1 MKNNII
7 VRMILITILV
17 TLFHNNGTSQESD
30 PLGLIGD
37 KWYCQEQGSFTRI
50 LVFESYK
57 KRKYK
62 GKYFNGHMSDL
73 AINPNSGNADWALEE
88 DISYT
93 TIKAKMKGDQLYIGS
108 GKAAM
113 SNGNLVWA
121 TEPRYS
127 RNPIVFKQ
135 YNEDEMV
142 MIKDRASNKISHF
155 INPKLLDY
163 PNDYLW
169 SSNGYDLNQVGC
181 WGWSMGGSPEPPIK
195 IEGIVFGKKSGVSLQ
210 YSKSQRHLNIFFDD
224 IPNPATGV
232 PPASITDVIEPQILE
247 TQFKNYK
254 DWKPIQYLPEKNI
267 MIFGEQKRYGALIT
281 YYLLDLNKGTVE
293 DRKAPNGTHL
303 FSNRFLGKL
312 LISGV
317 EKRKRVGGVN
327 WIPWGNTK
335 SNLVFYDLINGVV
348 LDSIGTQGA
357 VGNGS
362 SSSYFSPDKD
372 YPLINYRKSESWI
385 KDKEEKIWFNVLHG
399 DIYLL
404 NEKYTEFRYR
414 DDPSKNLDIS
424 LKIGYVDQNNFNFVY
439 NITASDDNIKLFEII
454 KKNHGIVKYIT
465 ESGLLGSFDD
475 YRSFFVFN
483 LNKNGLQER
492 KINSLQK
499 KNNMLSDE
507 DKQYLKQFFE

>member
-195 IEGIVFGKKSGVSLQ
+195 IEGIVFGKKTSTPC
-210 YSKSQRHLNIFFDD
+210 I
-224 IPNPATGV
+224 
-232 PPASITDVIEPQILE
+232 
-247 TQFKNYK
+247 
-254 DWKPIQYLPEKNI
+254 
-267 MIFGEQKRYGALIT
+267 ALI
-281 YYLLDLNKGTVE
+281 DC
-293 DRKAPNGTHL
+293 AAA
-303 FSNRFLGKL
+303 FSARGLARTQYQLCPQSSETDGFIVL
-312 LISGV
+312 
-317 EKRKRVGGVN
+317 RV
-327 WIPWGNTK
+327 
-335 SNLVFYDLINGVV
+335 
-348 LDSIGTQGA
+348 
-357 VGNGS
+357 
-362 SSSYFSPDKD
+362 
-372 YPLINYRKSESWI
+372 R
-385 KDKEEKIWFNVLHG
+385 
-399 DIYLL
+399 
-404 NEKYTEFRYR
+404 
-414 DDPSKNLDIS
+414 S
-424 LKIGYVDQNNFNFVY
+424 LRV
-439 NITASDDNIKLFEII
+439 TASHSPL
-454 KKNHGIVKYIT
+454 
-465 ESGLLGSFDD
+465 
-475 YRSFFVFN
+475 
-483 LNKNGLQER
+483 
-492 KINSLQK
+492 
-499 KNNMLSDE
+499 
-507 DKQYLKQFFE
+507 